1 MSALT
6 VRDARPDDIAAIT
19 AIYAESVANGRGTFE
34 LEAPDEIEMASR
46 LATVAALG
54 LPRLVVEIEGAV
66 AGYAY
71 AGPFRTRQAYRYMV
85 EDSIYVAPWA
95 RGRGVA
101 GALLD
106 ALIVRCEAMGLRQ
119 MVAVIGDS
127 ENVGSIALHRTRG
140 FTDAG
145 VFKAAGWKHD
155 DWRDVVF
162 MQRPLGDGGAT
173 APDAAGLPLVD
184 KKPLR

>member
-1 MSALT
+1 
-6 VRDARPDDIAAIT
+6 
-19 AIYAESVANGRGTFE
+19 
-34 LEAPDEIEMASR
+34 
-46 LATVAALG
+46 
-54 LPRLVVEIEGAV
+54 
-66 AGYAY
+66 
-71 AGPFRTRQAYRYMV
+71 
-85 EDSIYVAPWA
+85 
-95 RGRGVA
+95 
-101 GALLD
+101 
-106 ALIVRCEAMGLRQ
+106 

-173 APDAAGLPLVD
+173 APDAPGLPLVD

>member
-6 VRDARPDDIAAIT
+6 VRDARPDDITAIT

-34 LEAPDEIEMASR
+34 LEAPDEVEMASR
-46 LATVAALG
+46 LAAVEALG
-54 LPRLVVEIEGAV
+54 LPRLVVEIDGAV

-119 MVAVIGDS
+119 MVAVIGDA

-162 MQRPLGDGGAT
+162 MQRALSDGGAT
-173 APDAAGLPLVD
+173 APDGQGLPLVD
-184 KKPLR
+184 KKPPR